1 MWWRSTN
8 TWTDRTNTPALS
20 GGSRRPTAEARSAVP
35 AAPRPPVQLSR
46 LPPGLRKVF
55 RVHRARTGASRVR
68 PHRLR
73 HTFGTELAAAGIDLL
88 VLRDLMGHTDVE
100 TTAADVHL
108 APGMIAAE
116 WARAKQ
122 ATR

>member
-8 TWTDRTNTPALS
+8 TWTDRTNAPALAAAS
-20 GGSRRPTAEARSAVP
+20 VAPRRSRLRSARGRASAC
-35 AAPRPPVQLSR
+35 AALPW
-46 LPPGLRKVF
+46 PPGLRYVF

-88 VLRDLMGHTDVE
+88 VLRDLMGHTHVE

-108 APGMIAAE
+108 APEIIAAE
-116 WARAKQ
+116 WARA
-122 ATR
+122 